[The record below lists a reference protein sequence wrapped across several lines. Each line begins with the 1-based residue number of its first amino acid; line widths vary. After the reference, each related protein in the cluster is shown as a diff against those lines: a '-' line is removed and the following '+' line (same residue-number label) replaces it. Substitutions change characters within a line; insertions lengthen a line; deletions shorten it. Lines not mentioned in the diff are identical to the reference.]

1 MLECRV
7 CVCDVCVCI
16 CVSVQDRTIGTSL
29 PVLDLID
36 AIQPNSVNF
45 ELVRTGELTDEDKL
59 SNAK

>member
-1 MLECRV
+1 MCLNVYLWACLSLQ
-7 CVCDVCVCI
+7 DKAI
-16 CVSVQDRTIGTSL
+16 NTSV

-45 ELVRTGELTDEDKL
+45 DLVKTGTLSDEDRL